1 MKKFVVGRPGF
12 TISIGLHIL
21 GSLGLLK
28 IFHGLYVWGH
38 KVGVTMSGVKGSR
51 STRLGI
57 TIVTSGNLVS
67 KLIQIEKTP
76 TNIKFKVTLKPLSEK
91 VIHFDLVSDHV
102 CFI

>member
-1 MKKFVVGRPGF
+1 MKKFVVGRSGF
-12 TISIGLHIL
+12 TISIGLHSL
-21 GSLGLLK
+21 GSLGLLSLSLLK
-28 IFHGLYVWGH
+28 IFHGFY
-38 KVGVTMSGVKGSR
+38 VGVTMSGVTGSR

-91 VIHFDLVSDHV
+91 VIHFNLVSDHV